1 MNKSMKRLCA
11 LTLGALTTL
20 ATVLPAV
27 GCKEETGG
35 GGTGDSYEK
44 VYRNTETDALT
55 FSIAQLD
62 GNFNPFFATSA
73 TDVTIAAQT
82 QISMMTTDKEGNPKC
97 GEDVPTVAL
106 NYKQTMKTESGAV
119 TKDGNQ
125 AATTEYEFLIKNGIK
140 FSDGTDLTIKDVL
153 FNLYVYLDP
162 AYMGSATIYS
172 TKIQGLNAYRLQD
185 NTVTDDQSLSDA
197 EGAFYTQANTRIT
210 ALRNYLDDEGTFTEQ
225 IGNDLVELKKL
236 FKEEVESD
244 WNANAG
250 ALESYKEQYTF
261 TEDWQVFLFAEGFVT
276 VQTEKNDK
284 GVYVARKDANGKYIT
299 NLDPDKTGTV
309 QVSYAQDIA
318 DALTETA
325 IQAKMTEMDCDEETA
340 KEYIKKETAI
350 NLVYNAYE
358 PHDSKMLEVLNWWQ
372 SGEDLREKIAGQARE
387 DWFNQQKEEAD
398 GELLVKTISGITT
411 YNVASGETFNG
422 EMGNTAINETHDVLK
437 IVINDVDPKAI
448 WNFSFSVAPMHY
460 YSNSE
465 QAEKANGVDS
475 FGVEF
480 ASQTFFDEVLQ
491 ADSKNRL
498 PVGAGTYMA
507 TDRDGSDSV
516 EGDDFYKNNWV
527 YYKRNPYFETT
538 DGRNGAASTAIHNA
552 NIKYMR
558 YKVVGSDKILN
569 ALISEDIDVG
579 EPSATQENI
588 NKIGEYNYL
597 GTKKYWTNGY
607 GYVGVNPKYVP
618 DIEVRQAI
626 MKSME
631 TALIVRNYYTT
642 SLAKTIYRSM
652 STESWAYPTD
662 SEGNPVTQHEK
673 VAFTRTKS
681 DIESLV
687 YSAGWRKG
695 TDGVYA
701 KDGQRLK
708 FTFTIAGETT
718 DHPAYSMFQEAAT
731 FLNSCG
737 FEITVTTD
745 ISALK
750 KLATG
755 DLQVWA
761 AAWSSSIDPDLYQ
774 VYHKDSTATSV
785 KNWGYPTIMNG
796 SVSQFGYE
804 QEVIEELSVLI
815 EQGRETLNQDERKAT
830 YALALDKI
838 MELCVE
844 LPTYQRQDLVV
855 YNRSVIDPK
864 TLNEEPSS
872 TSGVFDRLWEVNYY
886 KA

>member
-27 GCKEETGG
+27 GCKEENGG
-35 GGTGDSYEK
+35 GGTEDSYEK
-44 VYRNTETDALT
+44 VYRNTEKDALT

-73 TDVTIAAQT
+73 TDVTIAGQT
-82 QISMMTTDKEGNPKC
+82 QISMMTTDKVGNPKC

-106 NYKQTMKTESGAV
+106 NYKETRKS
-119 TKDGNQ
+119 D
-125 AATTEYEFLIKNGIK
+125 TTEYEFLIKNGIQ
-140 FSDGTDLTIKDVL
+140 FSDGEPLTIKDVL

-172 TKIQGLNAYRLQD
+172 TKIQGLNAYRLQEPSA
-185 NTVTDDQSLSDA
+185 TDDQSVGDA
-197 EGAFYTQANTRIT
+197 EATFDTQAYTRIT
-210 ALRNYLDDEGTFTEQ
+210 ALSNYLEGEGEETPQ
-225 IGNDLVELKKL
+225 ITKDLKELKKL
-236 FKEEVESD
+236 FKKEVESD
-244 WNANAG
+244 WNINAG

-276 VQTEKNDK
+276 VQTEVNDN
-284 GVYVARKDANGKYIT
+284 GNYVARKDENGKYIT
-299 NLDPDKTGTV
+299 NLDPDKDGIV

-325 IQAKMTEMDCDEETA
+325 IQAKMDEMDCDEATA

-358 PHDSKMLEVLNWWQ
+358 PHDSKMFEVLNWWQ
-372 SGEDLREKIAGQARE
+372 SGIDLRDKIAGEIRE
-387 DWFNQQKEEAD
+387 NWFNEKKETAG
-398 GELLVKTISGITT
+398 GELLVKSVSGITT
-411 YNVASGETFNG
+411 YKAASGETFAG
-422 EMGNTAINETHDVLK
+422 KMGNTELKESHDVLK
-437 IVINDVDPKAI
+437 IVINGVDPKAI

-460 YSNSE
+460 YSNAE
-465 QAEKANGVDS
+465 QTAKANGVDS

-507 TDRDGSDSV
+507 SDREDSDNV

-527 YYKRNPYFETT
+527 FYKRNPYFETT
-538 DGRNGAASTAIHNA
+538 DGRNGTESTAIHNA

-579 EPSATQENI
+579 EPSATQDNI
-588 NKIGEYNYL
+588 NKIGEYDHL
-597 GTKKYWTNGY
+597 GSKKYWTNGY

-626 MKSME
+626 MKAMD
-631 TALIVRNYYTT
+631 TALIVKNYYTT
-642 SLAKTIYRSM
+642 SLAKTIHRSM
-652 STESWAYPTD
+652 STQSWAYPTD
-662 SEGNPVTQHEK
+662 SEGNAVKQHEK
-673 VAFTRTKS
+673 VAFTR
-681 DIESLV
+681 IEKEITDLV
-687 YSAGWRKG
+687 ESAGYTRAN
-695 TDGVYA
+695 TQEVYA

-718 DHPAYSMFQEAAT
+718 DHPAYSMFQDAAT
-731 FLNSCG
+731 FLNEKCG

-796 SVSQFGYE
+796 SDSQFA
-804 QEVIEELSVLI
+804 EEKQIIDDLSLLI
-815 EQGRETLNQDERKAT
+815 EQGRETLNQEERKAT
-830 YALALDKI
+830 YAQALDKI